1 MRTKFVLTMAAVM
14 TLLVPSIARAV
25 DVYGV
30 LTNDSSAV
38 QIDSVLWY
46 LAGSVDPVPQVTP
59 DWGGQAPMT
68 DTFQF
73 PPLEEWPFSV
83 QLFYMVDSVPGE
95 DTIEPVERNQL
106 YPLPVPGSQVMFT
119 DSFTGIA
126 ERPGLAAPAALRIN
140 PNPLTGGFA
149 TVRYSLPRAGLA
161 ALSVY
166 DVTGR
171 TALTRTLAA
180 GRTGTAS
187 LDLRKLDAG
196 VYILKVTTDCF
207 TATQKLVVQ
216 R

>member
-1 MRTKFVLTMAAVM
+1 MRTKLVLTMAAVM
-14 TLLVPSIARAV
+14 TLLVPSVARAV

-38 QIDSVLWY
+38 QIDSVIWY
-46 LAGSVDPVPQVTP
+46 LSGSIDPFPQVTP

-73 PPLEEWPFSV
+73 LPLDEWPFSV
-83 QLFYMVDSVPGE
+83 QLFYMVDTVPGE
-95 DTIEPVERNQL
+95 DTIEPVGRNQW

-140 PNPLTGGFA
+140 PNPLTGGSA
-149 TVRYSLPRAGLA
+149 TVRYSLPGAGPATLC
-161 ALSVY
+161 VY

-171 TALTRTLAA
+171 TALTQTLAA
-180 GRTGTAS
+180 NRTGTAS
-187 LDLRKLDAG
+187 LDLRKLGAG
-196 VYILKVTTDCF
+196 VYLLNVTTDCF
-207 TATQKLVVQ
+207 TATRKLVVQ